1 MDEETNVI
9 QNEIEETYPIK
20 DLIENCEALT
30 GYRKEV
36 AVGALFDCGKE
47 EMTKKEFKGRI
58 KNFLERKV
66 N

>member
-1 MDEETNVI
+1 MDEEANVI
-9 QNEIEETYPIK
+9 QEELYPVQ

-47 EMTKKEFKGRI
+47 EMTKKEFEGRI